1 MRILVTGSN
10 GVFGS
15 AFAARLRDVRAGAT
29 IFGINLT
36 PPVGIAGEAC
46 DLADA
51 VATRAAIARLGPDLV
66 VHCAGGVTGRDLDE
80 LSARLVTPTRVL
92 LEALAAEA
100 PDAVLVV
107 PGSAAEY
114 GTLAPGRTAFAE
126 TDEPAPVSP
135 YGIAK
140 AAQTQA
146 VLDAAASGLDARV
159 GRVFNIIGPG
169 IPPAFLVGRVAA
181 QLAAIA
187 AGRAEPR
194 IELGPLS
201 SVRDFI
207 DIRDACDGLLAIA
220 GRGVAGRTY
229 NVCSGVGRSSRD
241 VVEALMHCSGLDV
254 EIAEERDGSP
264 RTGLDVSVG
273 DPHRIAEE
281 CGWRPAIG
289 FETSACDAVAAASAR
304 R

>member
-29 IFGINLT
+29 IFGIDLT
-36 PPVGIAGEAC
+36 SPVGIAGEVC

-51 VATRAAIARLGPDLV
+51 IATRAAIARIGPDLV

-80 LSARLVTPTRVL
+80 LTERLVTPTRVL
-92 LEALAAEA
+92 FDALAAEA
-100 PDAVLVV
+100 PDAVVVV

-114 GTLAPGRTAFAE
+114 GTLAPGRTAFDE

-187 AGRAEPR
+187 RDHVPAR

-201 SVRDFI
+201 SVRDFV
-207 DIRDACDGLLAIA
+207 DVRDACDALLAISERGA
-220 GRGVAGRTY
+220 PGRIY
-229 NVCSGVGRSSRD
+229 NVCSGVGRTSRD
-241 VVEALMHCSGLDV
+241 TVEALIQCSGLDV

-273 DPHRIAEE
+273 DPRRITEE
-281 CGWRPAIG
+281 CGWQPAID
-289 FETSACDAVAAASAR
+289 FETSACDAVAAARAGR
-304 R
+304 